1 MSFKCTTPKPL
12 QITALLFDGMPT
24 TSISGPIE
32 MLSVASTLAG
42 VPEPKIN
49 LVSTSGKNVQALGGI
64 GLSPNRD
71 WSDISY
77 TDVLLI
83 GSCGEPE
90 KLPFLIGDEIGIWLK
105 KLIKETSYV
114 VSLCTGV
121 FLLAQLNV
129 LNRKTATTHW
139 AHSHLFRDLYP
150 KVKLQ
155 PRIKIT
161 REGNLIC
168 TSSVSEY
175 YQAMMLVLGGL
186 FGSNHKEKCDQ
197 FLKGKVTEE
206 QQVSHSDF
214 LEFRQHN
221 DQLIHALQDWMHE
234 QDSTQLNVV
243 KCASHCCLSERQ
255 MKRRFKMATGE
266 TPINYIQ
273 RIRIA
278 LAREKLNRT
287 EYSIERIC
295 NEIGYNDTNYFR
307 ILFKKY
313 QKMTPTEYR
322 NSMQYYSDFNILS
335 NRR

>member
-1 MSFKCTTPKPL
+1 MHFTCTAPKPL

-32 MLSVASTLAG
+32 MLTVASTLAG
-42 VPEPKIN
+42 IPEPKIN
-49 LVSTSGKNVQALGGI
+49 LVSASGKNVKALGGI

-71 WSDISY
+71 WSEISVTDI
-77 TDVLLI
+77 LLI

-90 KLPFLIGDEIGIWLK
+90 KLPFLISDEMGSWLK
-105 KLIKETSYV
+105 ELVKEASYV
-114 VSLCTGV
+114 VSLCTGA
-121 FLLAQLNV
+121 FILAQLNV

-139 AHSHLFRDLYP
+139 VHSHLFRALYP

-155 PRIKIT
+155 PHIKIT
-161 REGNLIC
+161 REDNLIC
-168 TSSVSEY
+168 TSSVGGY
-175 YQAMMLVLGGL
+175 YQAIMLVLDGL
-186 FGSNHKEKCDQ
+186 FGSNHKEKCDH
-197 FLKGKVTEE
+197 FLKGEVTEE

-234 QDSTQLNVV
+234 QDSAQLNVV
-243 KCASHCCLSERQ
+243 KCASHCFLSERQ

-287 EYSIERIC
+287 EYSVERIC
-295 NEIGYNDTNYFR
+295 NEIGYNDINHFR
-307 ILFKKY
+307 VLFKKY

-322 NSMQYYSDFNILS
+322 KNVQFYKYFNI
-335 NRR
+335 

>member
-1 MSFKCTTPKPL
+1 MRFTCTAPKPL

-32 MLSVASTLAG
+32 MLTVASTLARI
-42 VPEPKIN
+42 PEPKIN
-49 LVSTSGKNVQALGGI
+49 LVSTSGNSVQALGGI
-64 GLSPNRD
+64 RLSPNRD
-71 WSDISY
+71 WSEISD

-90 KLPFLIGDEIGIWLK
+90 KLPLLMSDEMGNWLK

-114 VSLCTGV
+114 VSLCTGA
-121 FLLAQLNV
+121 FILAHFNV

-139 AHSHLFRDLYP
+139 VHSRLFRDLYP

-155 PRIKIT
+155 AHIKIT
-161 REGNLIC
+161 REDNLIC
-168 TSSVSEY
+168 TSSVGEY
-175 YQAMMLVLGGL
+175 YQAIMLVIDGL
-186 FGSNHKEKCDQ
+186 FGSNHKEKCAH
-197 FLKGKVTEE
+197 FLKGEVTEE

-214 LEFRQHN
+214 VEFRQHN

-234 QDSTQLNVV
+234 QNPTKLSVV
-243 KCASHCCLSERQ
+243 KCASHCFLSERQ

-287 EYSIERIC
+287 EHSIERIC
-295 NEIGYNDTNYFR
+295 NEIGYNDTNHFR
-307 ILFKKY
+307 ALFKKY
-313 QKMTPTEYR
+313 QNMTPTEYR
-322 NSMQYYSDFNILS
+322 KSVQCFSES
-335 NRR
+335 NFII